1 MNIQRALEILNET
14 SFLAR
19 DKEAKEIEE
28 AIQTTTE
35 AVKTLTY
42 LKDRP
47 CDVCKFRTEN
57 GCTEWYCVFEVWE

>member
-1 MNIQRALEILNET
+1 MTIEKALEILNET

-19 DKEAKEIEE
+19 DKETKEIEE
-28 AIQTTTE
+28 AIEILTD

-47 CDVCKFRTEN
+47 CDVCKFQTEN
-57 GCTEWYCVFEVWE
+57 GCMEWYCAFEVWK